1 MTTMTDNIISDVWSL
16 SLGLTG
22 IYVSVIAML
31 FATLASKVEEMRV
44 VKKSQEFGQM
54 NRATAIR
61 NSVSTLRRFNKKA
74 VYALDGSFLLLLL
87 STTAK
92 YVAACWLVAICVTLS
107 LLLVAYSIGLIY
119 QIFVYYQTDNS

>member
-1 MTTMTDNIISDVWSL
+1 MTDNIISDVWSL

>member
-44 VKKSQEFGQM
+44 VEKSQEFRLM
-54 NRATAIR
+54 NRATAVR

-74 VYALDGSFLLLLL
+74 VYALDGSFLLLFL
-87 STTAK
+87 STAAK

-107 LLLVAYSIGLIY
+107 ALLVAYSIGLIY
-119 QIFVYYQTDNS
+119 KIFVYYQTDNS